1 MTRTPQEVF
10 ADHGSRLATG
20 HLDRIAAN
28 YTEDAVLI
36 TPDGVLRGRTGVR
49 QVIGRLLADLPDANW
64 QLSPQFAGDM
74 LFLEWTARTSTHQV
88 ADGVD
93 TFVFRDG
100 LISAQTVRYSL
111 TKLTEPTELAALTDP
126 TEPTS

>member
-10 ADHGSRLATG
+10 ADHGKRLGTG
-20 HLDRIAAN
+20 NLDLIAGN

-36 TPDGVLRGRTGVR
+36 TPAGAFQGRPGVR
-49 QVIGRLLADLPDANW
+49 QVIGRLLADLPDADW
-64 QLSPQFAGDM
+64 QLTPQFAGEV
-74 LFLEWTARTSTHQV
+74 LFLRWSASTRAHQV

-100 LISAQTVRYSL
+100 LISAQTVRY
-111 TKLTEPTELAALTDP
+111 TLTDR
-126 TEPTS
+126 TD